1 MELWGVVDVKIAMM
15 EKVRCV
21 VYCKLLVSKKGAVGS
36 NGVSTL
42 QVEQGCPQAHIYDP
56 AGELTLKD
64 VIKEIT
70 PFELQ
75 SAQASMIVSAKVDV
89 MISSS
94 SQKRRVERSWLVV
107 TSVERPDRSCMHTC
121 TTANFCFSVNSL
133 LWMRSM
139 IANVKN

>member
-1 MELWGVVDVKIAMM
+1 MQALDIWLHGPSHDRENILTVGS
-15 EKVRCV
+15 CV
-21 VYCKLLVSKKGAVGS
+21 ADDAHQPVSKKGAVGS

-42 QVEQGCPQAHIYDP
+42 RVEQGCPQAHIYDP

-107 TSVERPDRSCMHTC
+107 TSVERPDQS
-121 TTANFCFSVNSL
+121 FL
-133 LWMRSM
+133 LTRGCRP
-139 IANVKN
+139 